1 MSYLLLVVAFIVSFL
16 LPASLLHA
24 GPVIAVKDFQ
34 GSGPSSQLG
43 SGLSSMVETELAN
56 SEELTKCN
64 GSVVEWKRRQDVVDE
79 IERQQGPGFDPDS
92 RAKKGKLLEPT
103 VLVVGDV
110 ITTDTTVRWSIKL
123 VDPVTGRTIGGYDGS
138 VPADKDSVFEAPR
151 EIAENLGEQICRQG
165 MEYTSPA
172 GRSADG
178 RYSSGSSDSLSG
190 DSSGLLDKV
199 NGVVDSIKGLKK
211 LF

>member
-1 MSYLLLVVAFIVSFL
+1 MSYLLLAVTFIISLL
-16 LPASLLHA
+16 LPASSLHA
-24 GPVIAVKDFQ
+24 GPVVAVKDFQ

-56 SEELTKCN
+56 SEGLKKCG
-64 GSVVEWKRRQDVVDE
+64 GSVVEWKRRKDVVDE
-79 IERQQGPGFDPDS
+79 IERQQGPGFDPKS

-103 VLVVGDV
+103 VFVVGDV
-110 ITTDTTVRWSIKL
+110 ITSDTDVRWSIKL
-123 VDPVTGRTIGGYDGS
+123 VDPATGRTIGRHDGS

-172 GRSADG
+172 GRSGNAG
-178 RYSSGSSDSLSG
+178 TSDSPAGDPSG
-190 DSSGLLDKV
+190 VLDKV
-199 NGVVDSIKGLKK
+199 NGVVDSIKGFKK